1 MTTPT
6 IMIKSMITTVTTT
19 MTVVGASEVGAMEGK
34 EVGAVEGKEV
44 GAVEGKEVDA
54 VEGKHTW
61 HFMQRD
67 SRLHKLQSC
76 KQASQL
82 IPLILGRFYLSYLPC
97 KEHAE
102 V

>member
-19 MTVVGASEVGAMEGK
+19 MTVVGAS
-34 EVGAVEGKEV
+34 EV

-82 IPLILGRFYLSYLPC
+82 IPSILGRFYLSYVPC